1 MKSTFVSFHYK
12 RDNWRV
18 QKVLHMGAIE
28 GQPIVSSQDWEAV
41 KRRGDQAVK
50 NWIESQMKGKGAV
63 VVLVGAQTAS
73 RRWVR
78 YEIAKAWDERRPL
91 VGIRIHGLADRDGY
105 TDYAGDDPFSKVTL
119 QGGGTVADYVT
130 LHDPAGSESKAV
142 YATIKNNIENWV
154 GNAYKRS

>member
-63 VVLVGAQTAS
+63 VVLVGEQTAS